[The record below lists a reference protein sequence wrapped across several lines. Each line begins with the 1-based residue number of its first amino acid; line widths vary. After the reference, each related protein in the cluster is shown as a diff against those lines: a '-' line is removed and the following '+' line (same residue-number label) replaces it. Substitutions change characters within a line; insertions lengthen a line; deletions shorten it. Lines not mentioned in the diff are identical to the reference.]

1 MHPSLSTSK
10 KYATRG
16 MTLIEMLVVI
26 AIMSIILPALYG
38 TIVSL
43 YKTHGATFARAVA
56 VTEATNASRAI
67 VRDIR
72 ASVYAEDGSLP
83 LVSIATSSIIFFV
96 DTDFDG
102 RVERVRYTIQG
113 TDIIKGVIEPT
124 STASYPIGSET
135 TQTLAHDIVN
145 NSTTTIP
152 AFRFFSATST
162 EITATSS
169 MLNIR
174 RIEVELVS
182 GNTTGTSTNWV
193 RIQSSASIRNLKD
206 SY

>member
-1 MHPSLSTSK
+1 MISIQSK
-10 KYATRG
+10 KAVGNARG

-26 AIMSIILPALYG
+26 AILGIILPALCG
-38 TIVSL
+38 SIISL

-56 VTEATNASRAI
+56 VSEATNGSRAI

-72 ASVYAEDGSLP
+72 AAVYAEDGALP
-83 LVSIATSSIIFFV
+83 LVSIATSSLIFFV

-102 RVERVRYTIQG
+102 RVERVRYTLQG
-113 TDIIKGVIEPT
+113 TDLIKGIVEPT
-124 STASYPIGSET
+124 ATSSYPTGTET
-135 TQTLAHDIVN
+135 VQTLARDIVN

-152 AFRFFSATST
+152 LFRFFSATST

-169 MLNIR
+169 ALNIR
-174 RIEVELVS
+174 RIRVELVS
-182 GNTTGTSTNWV
+182 GATTGTSTNWV